1 MTNKTMEDMN
11 EERKVLMAVAAAD
24 VQHNGALQEA
34 IDGHREDIKS
44 GKVVIKNR

>member
-1 MTNKTMEDMN
+1 MN